1 MRIALL
7 LSLFL
12 LAIWSCNQEPDGA
25 YKEKAAD
32 AERIHQ
38 SIRDITDVIVHD
50 IFSPPVASRIYA
62 YTSIAAYE
70 ALAPGYPDYQSLGG
84 QLNDLEPVPQPEAG
98 KSYCY
103 PLASVVATLAV
114 GKALIFSEEKID
126 EKYEKRLAE
135 FKKLGVPR
143 EEFDRSVAY
152 GEVVA
157 KHILDWAG
165 KDNYKQTRTFPKYT
179 ITGQEDKWEPTPPDY
194 MDALEPH
201 WNKIRTF
208 AIDSAQQFRQA
219 PPTPYST
226 DKNSQFMKETMEVYN
241 AFRTDTAERTAIAKF
256 WDCNPYVSHHAGHV
270 MFATKKI
277 TPGGHWLNI
286 VAIACRKADADIMT
300 SAGAYALTA
309 IAIADGFIGCWD
321 EKYRSQTVRPE
332 TVINKFIDE
341 EWRPLL
347 QTPPFPEYISGHSTV
362 SRAAAT
368 VMTSI
373 FGDNFSFTD
382 DTEEPFGMPA
392 RSFTSFYQAS
402 DEASISRMYGGIHY
416 TPGLNN
422 GIKLG
427 GEVGQWVL
435 DNVKT
440 KK

>member
-7 LSLFL
+7 LSLL
-12 LAIWSCNQEPDGA
+12 LLTTWSCKQEPDGA
-25 YKEKAAD
+25 YKEKAAEP
-32 AERIHQ
+32 ERIHQ

-84 QLNDLEPVPQPEAG
+84 QLNDLGPLPQPEAG

-103 PLASVVATLAV
+103 PLASVVATLTV
-114 GKALIFSEEKID
+114 GKALIFSEEKIE

-135 FKKLGVPR
+135 FKKMGVPR

-152 GEVVA
+152 GEAVA

-194 MDALEPH
+194 MDAMEPH

-241 AFRTDTAERTAIAKF
+241 AFRVDTAERTAIAKF

-286 VAIACRKADADIMT
+286 VAIACQKSDTDIMT
-300 SAGAYALTA
+300 SAQAYALTA
-309 IAIADGFIGCWD
+309 IAIADGVIGCWD
-321 EKYRSQTVRPE
+321 EKFRSQTVRPE
-332 TVINKFIDE
+332 TVINKYIDE

-347 QTPPFPEYISGHSTV
+347 QTPPFPEYISGHSTI

-368 VMTSI
+368 VLTNI

-402 DEASISRMYGGIHY
+402 DEASISRMYGGIHFM
-416 TPGLNN
+416 PGLNN

-427 GEVGQWVL
+427 GETGQWVL
-435 DNVKT
+435 DHVKT

>member
-7 LSLFL
+7 SLLFL
-12 LAIWSCNQEPDGA
+12 IAILSCNQEPDGA

-208 AIDSAQQFRQA
+208 AIDSAQQFRPE

-286 VAIACRKADADIMT
+286 VGIACQKTDADIIT
-300 SAGAYALTA
+300 SAQAYVLTA

-321 EKYRSQTVRPE
+321 EKYRSQVVRPE

>member
-7 LSLFL
+7 LSLL
-12 LAIWSCNQEPDGA
+12 LLTTWSCKQEPDGA
-25 YKEKAAD
+25 YKEKAAEP
-32 AERIHQ
+32 ERIHQ

-84 QLNDLEPVPQPEAG
+84 QLNDLGPLPQPEAG

-103 PLASVVATLAV
+103 PLASVVATLTV
-114 GKALIFSEEKID
+114 GKALIFSEEKIE

-135 FKKLGVPR
+135 FKKMGVPR

-152 GEVVA
+152 GEAVA

-194 MDALEPH
+194 MDAMEPH

-241 AFRTDTAERTAIAKF
+241 AFRVDTAERTAIAKF

-286 VAIACRKADADIMT
+286 VAIACQKSDTDIMT
-300 SAGAYALTA
+300 SAQAYALTA
-309 IAIADGFIGCWD
+309 IAIADGVIGCWD
-321 EKYRSQTVRPE
+321 EKFRSQTVRPE
-332 TVINKFIDE
+332 TVINKYIDE

-347 QTPPFPEYISGHSTV
+347 QTPPFPEYISGHSTI

-368 VMTSI
+368 VLTNI

-402 DEASISRMYGGIHY
+402 DEASLSRMYGGIHFM
-416 TPGLNN
+416 PGLNN

-427 GEVGQWVL
+427 GETGQWVL
-435 DNVKT
+435 DHVKT